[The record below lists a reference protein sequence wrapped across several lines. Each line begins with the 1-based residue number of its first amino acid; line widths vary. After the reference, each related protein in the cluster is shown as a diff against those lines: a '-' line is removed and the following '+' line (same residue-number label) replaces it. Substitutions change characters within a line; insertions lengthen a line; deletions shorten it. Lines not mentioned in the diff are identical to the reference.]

1 MDVRNGSE
9 GKLKWTDP
17 VLRLITGSAKSAL
30 GACTFGTSPT
40 AGNCHA
46 GNNAGFG
53 GCIATGNSASGN
65 CNEGSGA
72 GHCSHGTKPTPL
84 ESIRDTF

>member
-17 VLRLITGSAKSAL
+17 VLRPITASAKSAL
-30 GACTFGTSPT
+30 GVQCSVGTNVA

-46 GNNAGFG
+46 GTFATSGN
-53 GCIATGNSASGN
+53 CIATGAFASGN
-65 CNEGSGA
+65 CNIGTEGR
-72 GHCSHGTKPTPL
+72 KLLTP
-84 ESIRDTF
+84 